1 MKKLLIFTIS
11 IILLG
16 FYQQPTPT
24 IYLAGDSTMAEK
36 LPEKRP
42 ETGWGEK
49 LHLYLTDN
57 IKIDNRAKNGR
68 SSKSFISEG
77 RWKTIVDTLKEGN
90 YVFIQFGHNDE
101 SPSKGDRYSTPDEF
115 KTNLKKYVN
124 ETREKKAI
132 PVLLTPV
139 VRRRFDENGNFY
151 RSHGEYPDLVR
162 AVAEELNV
170 PLIDVQ
176 KKSEELLKELGEE
189 KSKELFL
196 ILKPGVSKNYPEG
209 NEDNTH
215 FNDYGAKIIASL
227 VAEEIAGL
235 DIDLKNYVKKN

>member
-1 MKKLLIFTIS
+1 MKKLLLLVIS
-11 IILLG
+11 VILLG
-16 FYQQPTPT
+16 FFQQQTPT
-24 IYLAGDSTMAEK
+24 IYLAGDSTCAEK
-36 LPEKRP
+36 LLDKRP

-49 LHLYLTDN
+49 LHLCLSDN

-68 SSKSFISEG
+68 STKSFIREG
-77 RWKTIVDTLKEGN
+77 RWKAIVDTLKEGD

-101 SPSKGDRYSTPDEF
+101 SPSKGDRYSSPDEF
-115 KTNLKKYVN
+115 KTNLKKYVHD
-124 ETREKKAI
+124 TREKKAI

-139 VRRRFDENGNFY
+139 VRRLFDENGNFY

-162 AVAEELNV
+162 TVAEELNV

-176 KKSEELLKELGEE
+176 KKSEELLKNLGEE

-196 ILKPGVSKNYPEG
+196 ILKPGESKNYPEG
-209 NEDNTH
+209 KEDNTH
-215 FNDYGAKIIASL
+215 FSDYGAKVIAGL
-227 VAEEIAGL
+227 AAQGIAGL